1 MRGDMQSWRRSFR
14 LLPLAMFFAAA
25 AIAVPRSARAD
36 ETAKA
41 NGPAQ
46 ASQTAGQAAAQP
58 APVENISAWI
68 QQLGDDR
75 FEVREEASRH
85 LSQMGIEIQ
94 PALDTALHSPDPEI
108 RVRVRRVL
116 ETIVKADLERRL
128 IAFAEDVNDTKHL
141 DLPGW
146 ARYRQ
151 VVGSAGAARQLF
163 VEMQRA
169 EPNLFRAVEEGPSAT
184 SQSLENCVTQEIVQM
199 QVRQRVVG
207 GYSISLG
214 SVGAMLFV
222 GSDKHVTLADDLAM
236 QLVFLTNQP
245 AIQQTI
251 NGGAQAAAVKKIL
264 GAWVAH
270 DATANVLAQNL
281 WLAMRFDLK
290 EGVEPAANALRQGNQ
305 PANIKQTA
313 LMLIG
318 KLGDKSNLPAVEAC
332 LKDTDICAQFM
343 MNNQQFQTQVGDVAL
358 AIAIKLQGQDPKAF
372 GFDRL
377 DTNGLPYYNPA
388 TLGFRTAA
396 DRETAMKK
404 WDAWVA
410 AHRGTADASSQGK
423 KS

>member
-1 MRGDMQSWRRSFR
+1 MCGDIKIGRRSFR
-14 LLPLAMFFAAA
+14 LLPLAMCFATAVMAA
-25 AIAVPRSARAD
+25 PRSAWA
-36 ETAKA
+36 EEAAKA
-41 NGPAQ
+41 NSPAQ
-46 ASQTAGQAAAQP
+46 ASQSVAQP
-58 APVENISAWI
+58 APAENISGWI

-94 PALDTALHSPDPEI
+94 PALDAALHSPDPEI
-108 RVRVRRVL
+108 RVRVRRIL
-116 ETIVKADLERRL
+116 DTIVKADLEKRL
-128 IAFAEDVNDTKHL
+128 NAFAEDVNDTKHL

-151 VVGSAGAARQLF
+151 VVGSTGAARQLF

-169 EPNLFRAVEEGPSAT
+169 EPNLFRAVEEGPTAT
-184 SQSLENCVTQEIVQM
+184 SQSLENSITQELVQM
-199 QVRQRVVG
+199 QVRQRFAG

-214 SVGAMLFV
+214 AVGAMLFV
-222 GSDKHVTLADDLAM
+222 GSDKQVTLADDLAM

-245 AIQQTI
+245 AIQQTM
-251 NGGAQAAAVKKIL
+251 NGSAQAAPVRKIL
-264 GAWVAH
+264 GAWVSH
-270 DATANVLAQNL
+270 DACVNVLSQNL

-290 EGVEPAANALRQGNQ
+290 EGVEPAAKALKQGNQ

-318 KLGDKSNLPAVEAC
+318 KLGDKSNLPAVESC
-332 LKDTDICAQFM
+332 LKDTDICAQGM
-343 MNNQQFQTQVGDVAL
+343 MNNQAFQTQICDVAL
-358 AIAIKLQGQDPKAF
+358 AIAIKLQGKDPKEF

-396 DRETAMKK
+396 DREAAMKK
-404 WDAWVA
+404 WDAWMA